1 MKTTQLAQLASVAMA
16 CTVATTVQAQDPA
29 TTAAGAKVAGS
40 VAQGI
45 ALSELF
51 NRIQLLIENAV
62 RDGNYLLARAGI
74 EARTALEAFKDAA
87 GKTLDQTEKTLD
99 RASRDNFSRLSKTI
113 EDLNQKAITS
123 IEATRK
129 ISESAVQIS
138 SLIDLQGNRTF
149 LLRHEP
155 LVTMPG
161 RKDPLLI
168 KIRGVSL
175 GDAKPSLSI
184 GILDIKPKSIGQQE
198 VLFEVPRELFRHNED
213 RLALLTVE
221 VSYETV
227 VAGTL
232 NRLVGKRQIVTKPIS
247 IVLLP
252 WTAAYYKL
260 SYSTE
265 EMQRSTK
272 RETKS
277 LEQFRGRNEDRVTAV
292 APPADWRIDL
302 ATISHSQGTG
312 EGNSY
317 CVGVSDE
324 NKSEFGFTFKAHV
337 GEIKSGKYPLGA
349 PGYVSCT
356 VSYNLINDTPKN
368 MAQFPVRGRLEW
380 TSPKL
385 IPLPPNVRAFV
396 LEAEMFDG
404 TKDIFLNDGQRR
416 FISVE
421 KTPTHALIRPVV
433 PVDVPQ

>member
-337 GEIKSGKYPLGA
+337 GEIKSGKYPIL
-349 PGYVSCT
+349 
-356 VSYNLINDTPKN
+356 
-368 MAQFPVRGRLEW
+368 
-380 TSPKL
+380 
-385 IPLPPNVRAFV
+385 FV
-396 LEAEMFDG
+396 
-404 TKDIFLNDGQRR
+404 
-416 FISVE
+416 
-421 KTPTHALIRPVV
+421 
-433 PVDVPQ
+433 